1 MDSSDEEAILFSLK
15 LSPRANQKKRKTWV
29 RELFFKK
36 KKEQGVYH
44 NLWRHMSMIE
54 NHISG
59 NLYNERFS
67 KSSEEKCAV
76 VQSTAWSLI
85 VHKMLLK
92 TTQLFLQAFSSR
104 SLSLCQ
110 KARILLQFL
119 SQAFIILPEKK
130 EFLKI
135 LQISR
140 KAPVL
145 EPLFNK
151 VAGLQD

>member
-1 MDSSDEEAILFSLK
+1 
-15 LSPRANQKKRKTWV
+15 
-29 RELFFKK
+29 
-36 KKEQGVYH
+36 
-44 NLWRHMSMIE
+44 MIE

-76 VQSTAWSLI
+76 VQSTAWSLF

-92 TTQLFLQAFSSR
+92 TTQLLLQAFSSR

-130 EFLKI
+130 VLLKVQ
-135 LQISR
+135 QISLESTCVG
-140 KAPVL
+140 VL
-145 EPLFNK
+145 F
-151 VAGLQD
+151 

>member
-1 MDSSDEEAILFSLK
+1 
-15 LSPRANQKKRKTWV
+15 
-29 RELFFKK
+29 
-36 KKEQGVYH
+36 
-44 NLWRHMSMIE
+44 MIE

-104 SLSLCQ
+104 PLSLCQ